1 MDDHPVRITVDDDL
15 RRSRLTVFFRLLL
28 AIPHFIW
35 FVLWSIAVVFAAI
48 ATWVAALVRG
58 AAPDG
63 LHNFLAAYVRYSTH
77 LSAYLALAANPYPGF
92 TGEPGYPLDVEIPG
106 PQPQARWK
114 IALRLFLAVP
124 ALFIA
129 TVVGWGFHAAG
140 GGASQSG
147 DTTEA
152 EFFVSIG
159 GAVGACAFLGWFAS
173 LALGRMPNGL
183 RDLAAYGV
191 GYNARAG
198 AYALLLTDRY
208 PNSDPE
214 AIGPGWSMPPHPV
227 QLELDDDGRR
237 SRLTVAFRLLL
248 ALPHLVWLALW
259 SLAAVLAAFANWL
272 VALVRGRSAEPLHR
286 FLAAYIRYS
295 VHVSAFLF
303 LVGQP
308 VPRLRRRARL
318 PRRRRDCAA
327 RAAEPVDHVLP
338 DVARRCR
345 RSSSRAHSRAPC
357 SPRPSSAGSR
367 RSPPAGCRQGSA
379 TSVRCRSAIRR
390 RRTPTGSSSTTGIRT
405 RARLSGLP
413 SSATS
418 SPSPSLSRRQW
429 AEPPHGAAGARR
441 ARARRALGGR
451 RHFALAEPGAGRPRP
466 ADGRPHRAHR
476 PGGDRPRR
484 AVRDASSGSSS
495 SSPSSC

>member
-1 MDDHPVRITVDDDL
+1 VDDHPVRITVDDDL
-15 RRSRLTVFFRLLL
+15 HRSRVTVFFRLLL

-35 FVLWSIAVVFAAI
+35 FVMWSIAVVFAAI

-63 LHNFLAAYVRYSTH
+63 LHNFLAAYIRYSTH

-92 TGEPGYPLDVEIPG
+92 TGEPGYPLDVEFPG

-147 DTTEA
+147 DSAKA
-152 EFFVSIG
+152 EFFISIG

-214 AIGPGWSMPPHPV
+214 AIGPGWSMPAHPV
-227 QLELDDDGRR
+227 QLALDDDGRR

-259 SLAAVLAAFANWL
+259 SVAAILAAFANWL
-272 VALVRGRSAEPLHR
+272 VALFRGRSAGPLHR
-286 FLAAYIRYS
+286 FLAAYIRYT

-303 LVGQP
+303 LVANPFPGFTGAP
-308 VPRLRRRARL
+308 GY
-318 PRRRRDCAA
+318 
-327 RAAEPVDHVLP
+327 PVDVAIAPPERQSRWITFFRTWLSLPAFIVSSALAGALFAAGFLGWFAALATGRMPTGLRNLGAMSIRYQAQTHAYWLVLHDRYP
-338 DVARRCR
+338 YA
-345 RSSSRAHSRAPC
+345 
-357 SPRPSSAGSR
+357 SPALRPS
-367 RSPPAGCRQGSA
+367 
-379 TSVRCRSAIRR
+379 V
-390 RRTPTGSSSTTGIRT
+390 
-405 RARLSGLP
+405 
-413 SSATS
+413 
-418 SPSPSLSRRQW
+418 
-429 AEPPHGAAGARR
+429 EPD
-441 ARARRALGGR
+441 LE
-451 RHFALAEPGAGRPRP
+451 LEPEPEP
-466 ADGRPHRAHR
+466 E
-476 PGGDRPRR
+476 
-484 AVRDASSGSSS
+484 AVG
-495 SSPSSC
+495 